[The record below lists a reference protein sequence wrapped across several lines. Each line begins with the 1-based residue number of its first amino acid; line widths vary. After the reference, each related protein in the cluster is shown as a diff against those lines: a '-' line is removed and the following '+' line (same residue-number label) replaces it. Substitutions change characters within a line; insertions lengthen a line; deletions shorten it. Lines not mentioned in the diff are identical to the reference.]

1 MTRDRLTQACA
12 GVVLIGTTAVCGNV
26 LPRLMAVSDKH
37 VLRYTDV
44 GIDGAPPIVAL
55 GTAIGAL
62 RGVIVD
68 YLWIKVHMNK
78 QKGLYYEVM
87 ADADLITKLQPRFSA
102 VWAFHGHN
110 MAYNISVA
118 HNTDE
123 ERWEWVKQGI
133 DLIRNRGL
141 RYNPNDLQLHRELS
155 FFFAHK
161 IEGVSDD
168 AHLYYKRELARE
180 WNEVLGPPPSS
191 WQQRIDWMKMVA
203 DVPASFDVLVRD
215 IPAVET
221 LVEELRT
228 ELEPYEDD
236 YRFDLDRSF
245 LKAYA
250 EWAAIKGQST
260 YAQIFDYESSTRQ
273 SNPVFVVFDKVASDP
288 AYTNAWLG
296 LLAHVRKRVLIDD
309 FNMDPQLMYEYTRDF
324 GPIDWRHGQAHALY
338 WSLKGSKSEERIALN
353 EDDVYRIVN
362 NDRLTLQAMQGLARW
377 GRITFDP
384 FSNDW
389 VSRLPDPRWIGVID
403 RYWEQYSLKHRNT
416 RGTGA
421 DMFMGFHKNFLSSS
435 VRELYRSGEEVLAQR
450 YLDRLNDLYGMGNP
464 QMPDPLYA
472 QPLDVFV
479 WKQIKGEYEF
489 QPHLAASD
497 VSASLRYAFRIGL
510 GQNRPEILQKAMTF
524 AKKVTEYFKRN
535 EYNAFVTKFGSAR
548 MGDLIRDLEN
558 SAVTVFAELMVDTS
572 LDMIERLQIFNRA
585 PDDLKIR
592 VYDLIAPLLRAQLEG
607 HQLGSRVPFETV
619 LPEPPGLEAYR
630 LAMRERA
637 EQARKAME
645 AGTDGR
651 APGVDRR

>member
-1 MTRDRLTQACA
+1 MTRDRLVQAGA
-12 GVVLIGTTAVCGNV
+12 GVVLIGAAVVCGNV
-26 LPRLMAVSDKH
+26 LPRLTAISEKH

-44 GIDGAPPIVAL
+44 GVDGAPPIVAL
-55 GTAIGAL
+55 GTAIGVL

-68 YLWIKVHMNK
+68 YLWIKVHLNK

-102 VWAFHGHN
+102 VWAFHAHN

-168 AHLYYKRELARE
+168 SHLFYKRELARE
-180 WNEVLGPPPSS
+180 WNEVLGPPPPG
-191 WQQRIDWMKMVA
+191 WQQRIDWMKMLA
-203 DVPASFDVLVRD
+203 DVPGSYDALVRD
-215 IPAVET
+215 IPAVEA
-221 LVEELRT
+221 LVEKLRV
-228 ELEPYEDD
+228 ELEPYEED
-236 YRFDLDRSF
+236 YRLTLDRSF

-250 EWAAIKGQST
+250 EWAAIKGQSM
-260 YAQIFDYESSTRQ
+260 YAQLFDYESSTRQ
-273 SNPVFVVFDKVASDP
+273 NNPVFVVFDEVASDP
-288 AYTNAWLG
+288 AYTNAWLA

-309 FNMDPQLMYEYTRDF
+309 YNMDPQLMYEYTRDV

-338 WSLKGSKSEERIALN
+338 WSLKGSESEQRIALN

-377 GRITFDP
+377 GRISFDP
-384 FSNDW
+384 FSTDW
-389 VSRLPDPRWIGVID
+389 VSRLPDPRWIDVID
-403 RYWEQYSLKHRNT
+403 RYWEQYSLKHRTT

-435 VRELYRSGEEVLAQR
+435 VRELYRSGEVVLAQR

-479 WKQIKGEYEF
+479 WKEIRGEYEF

-497 VSASLRYAFRIGL
+497 VFASLRYAFRIGL
-510 GQNRPEILQKAMTF
+510 GQNRPEVLQDAMSF
-524 AKKVTEYFKRN
+524 AKKVTAYFKGN
-535 EYNAFVTKFGSAR
+535 DYNAFVTKLGTAR
-548 MGDLIRDLEN
+548 LGDLIRDLEN

-572 LDMIERLQIFNRA
+572 LDMIERLQIYNRA
-585 PDDLKIR
+585 PDDLKVA
-592 VYDLIAPLLRAQLEG
+592 VYDLIAPLLRAQLAG
-607 HQLGSRVPFETV
+607 HQLGSRVPFENV

-630 LAMRERA
+630 LRMKQLRER
-637 EQARKAME
+637 E
-645 AGTDGR
+645 AGIDDR
-651 APGVDRR
+651 APGVERR

>member
-1 MTRDRLTQACA
+1 MTHDRLTQVCA
-12 GVVLIGTTAVCGNV
+12 GVVLIGATVVCGNV
-26 LPRLMAVSDKH
+26 LPRLTAVSDEH

-44 GIDGAPPIVAL
+44 GIDGAPPIVVL
-55 GTAIGAL
+55 GTAMGAL

-110 MAYNISVA
+110 MIYNISVA
-118 HNTDE
+118 HNTEE

-133 DLIRNRGL
+133 DLVRNRGL
-141 RYNPNDLQLHRELS
+141 RYNPDDLQLHRELS

-168 AHLYYKRELARE
+168 AHFYFKREIARE
-180 WNEVLGPPPSS
+180 WNEVLGPPPSG
-191 WQQRIDWMKMVA
+191 WQERIDWMKVVA
-203 DVPASFDVLVRD
+203 DAPATFDLLVRE
-215 IPAVET
+215 IPEVET
-221 LVEELRT
+221 LVEKLHA
-228 ELEPYEDD
+228 ELEPYKDD
-236 YRFDLDRSF
+236 YKLTLDRSF

-260 YAQIFDYESSTRQ
+260 YAKIFGFESSTRRN
-273 SNPVFVVFDKVASDP
+273 NPVFVVFDEVASDP
-288 AYTNAWLG
+288 AYTNAWSA
-296 LLAHVRKRVLIDD
+296 LLAHVRKRVLLDD
-309 FNMDPQLMYEYTRDF
+309 YNMDPQLMYEYTRDY

-338 WSLKGSKSEERIALN
+338 WSLKGSKSEDRIALN

-377 GRITFDP
+377 GRISFDP
-384 FSNDW
+384 FSTEW

-421 DMFMGFHKNFLSSS
+421 DMFMAFHKNFLSSS

-464 QMPDPLYA
+464 QLPDPLYA

-479 WKQIKGEYEF
+479 WKQIQGEYEF

-497 VSASLRYAFRIGL
+497 VSASLRYAFRVGL
-510 GQNRPEILQKAMTF
+510 GQNRPEILQKAMVF
-524 AKKVTEYFKRN
+524 AKKVTAYFKGN
-535 EYNAFVTKFGSAR
+535 DYNAFLTKMGSAR
-548 MGDLIRDLEN
+548 LGDLISNLEN

-572 LDMIERLQIFNRA
+572 LDMIERLQIFDRA
-585 PDDLKIR
+585 PDDLKVR
-592 VYDLIAPLLRAQLEG
+592 VYDLIAPLLCAQLEA
-607 HQLGSRVPFETV
+607 HQLGSRVPCESV
-619 LPEPPGLEAYR
+619 LPEPPGLEEYR
-630 LAMRERA
+630 RRIMDQR
-637 EQARKAME
+637 RKE
-645 AGTDGR
+645 AGTDDR
-651 APGVDRR
+651 APGVERR

>member
-1 MTRDRLTQACA
+1 MTHDRLTQAGA
-12 GVVLIGTTAVCGNV
+12 GVVLIGATVVCGNV
-26 LPRLMAVSDKH
+26 LPRLMAISDEH

-55 GTAIGAL
+55 GTAMGAL

-118 HNTDE
+118 HNTEE

-168 AHLYYKRELARE
+168 AHFYYKREIARE
-180 WNEVLGPPPSS
+180 WNEVLGPPPPG

-203 DVPASFDVLVRD
+203 DAPATFDLLVRE
-215 IPAVET
+215 IPAVDS
-221 LVEELRT
+221 LVEKLRA
-228 ELEPYEDD
+228 ELEPYEDE
-236 YRFDLDRSF
+236 YRFALDKSF

-260 YAQIFDYESSTRQ
+260 YAQLFDYESSTRQ
-273 SNPVFVVFDKVASDP
+273 NNQIFVVFDEVASDP
-288 AYTNAWLG
+288 AYTDAWLA
-296 LLAHVRKRVLIDD
+296 LLAHVRKRVLLDGY
-309 FNMDPQLMYEYTRDF
+309 NMDPQLMYEYTRDY

-338 WSLKGSKSEERIALN
+338 WSLKGSKSEDRIALN

-377 GRITFDP
+377 GRISFDP
-384 FSNDW
+384 FSTDP

-421 DMFMGFHKNFLSSS
+421 DMFMAFHKNFLGSS

-464 QMPDPLYA
+464 QLPDPLYA

-479 WKQIKGEYEF
+479 WKQIQGEYEF

-497 VSASLRYAFRIGL
+497 VSASLRYAFRVGL
-510 GQNRPEILQKAMTF
+510 GQNRPEILQKAMVF
-524 AKKVTEYFKRN
+524 AKKVTAYFKGN
-535 EYNAFVTKFGSAR
+535 DYNAFLTKMGSAR
-548 MGDLIRDLEN
+548 LGDLISNLEN

-585 PDDLKIR
+585 PDDLKVR
-592 VYDLIAPLLRAQLEG
+592 VYDLIAPLLRVQLEG
-607 HQLGSRVPFETV
+607 HQLGRGVPFEIV
-619 LPEPPGLEAYR
+619 LPEPPGLEEYR
-630 LAMRERA
+630 RRIMDQR
-637 EQARKAME
+637 RKE
-645 AGTDGR
+645 AGPDDR

>member
-1 MTRDRLTQACA
+1 MTHDRLIQACA
-12 GVVLIGTTAVCGNV
+12 GIVLIGTTVVCGNV
-26 LPRLMAVSDKH
+26 LPRLTAVSDEH

-44 GIDGAPPIVAL
+44 GVDGAPPIVAL
-55 GTAIGAL
+55 GTAMGAL

-68 YLWIKVHMNK
+68 YLWIKVHMMK

-118 HNTDE
+118 HNTEE

-133 DLIRNRGL
+133 DLVRNRGL

-180 WNEVLGPPPSS
+180 WNEVLGPPPPG
-191 WQQRIDWMKMVA
+191 WQQRIDWMKVVA
-203 DVPASFDVLVRD
+203 DAPATFDLLVRE
-215 IPAVET
+215 IPEVET
-221 LVEELRT
+221 LFEKLRA
-228 ELEPYEDD
+228 ELEPYEDE
-236 YRFDLDRSF
+236 YQFALDKSF

-260 YAQIFDYESSTRQ
+260 YAKIFDYESNTRQ
-273 SNPVFVVFDKVASDP
+273 NNQVFVVFDDVASDP
-288 AYTNAWLG
+288 AYTDAWLA

-309 FNMDPQLMYEYTRDF
+309 YNMVPQLMYEYTRDF

-338 WSLKGSKSEERIALN
+338 WSLKGSESEERIALN

-377 GRITFDP
+377 GRISFDP
-384 FSNDW
+384 FSTDW
-389 VSRLPDPRWIGVID
+389 ASRLPDPRWIGVID

-421 DMFMGFHKNFLSSS
+421 DMFMAFHKNFLSSS

-510 GQNRPEILQKAMTF
+510 GQNRPEILQKAMVF
-524 AKKVTEYFKRN
+524 GMKVTAYFKGN
-535 EYNAFVTKFGSAR
+535 DYNAFLTKMGSAR
-548 MGDLIRDLEN
+548 LGDLISNLEN

-572 LDMIERLQIFNRA
+572 LDMIERLQIFDRA
-585 PDDLKIR
+585 PNDLKLH
-592 VYDLIAPLLRAQLEG
+592 VYDLIAPLLRKQLEA
-607 HQLGSRVPFETV
+607 HPLGSRVPFETV
-619 LPEPPGLEAYR
+619 LPEPPGLEEHR
-630 LAMRERA
+630 LKMKKRA
-637 EQARKAME
+637 DDARKARE
-645 AGTDGR
+645 AGDKDR